1 MQRGKIPMTVQS
13 EARMV
18 GLAQGAGAIV
28 LLAVLAQIWPGWQLD
43 SKATEDI
50 AAART
55 AGYISAQGPACA
67 ALFLAQP
74 DADAKLAVLKA
85 TTGTSAQKD
94 LIPVEWRTL
103 PGERSVNYTI
113 SDICLKGIVTSDQ
126 TSAQK

>member
-1 MQRGKIPMTVQS
+1 MTAVS
-13 EARMV
+13 EAKMV
-18 GLAQGAGAIV
+18 GIAQGAGIV
-28 LLAVLAQIWPGWQLD
+28 VVLVVLAQLWPGWQFD
-43 SKATEDI
+43 STAKKEV